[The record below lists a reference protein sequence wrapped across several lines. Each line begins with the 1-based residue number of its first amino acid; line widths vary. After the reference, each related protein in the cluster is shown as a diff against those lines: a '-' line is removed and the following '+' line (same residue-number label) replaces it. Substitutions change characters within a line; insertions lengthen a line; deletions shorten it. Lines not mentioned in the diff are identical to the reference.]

1 MTKEDIITMARECGI
16 PSSELYHANLER
28 FAALAIAA
36 ERNSTWTPEHW
47 TEYERGIAAAEREAC
62 IADVQLCIPRSG
74 HSTPEIVFAKK
85 AIDRIRARGQS

>member
-1 MTKEDIITMARECGI
+1 MTKEDIV
-16 PSSELYHANLER
+16 S
-28 FAALAIAA
+28 A
-36 ERNSTWTPEHW
+36 ERNRTWTPGHW

-62 IADVQLCIPRSG
+62 IADIQLCIPRSG